1 MNLRTTIQQNQVA
14 SFVLITLVLSFAAM
28 LLPASDESA
37 LVGLLFVLALCP
49 AVAAFGLVGFT
60 DGRRG
65 LVALLRETFRWRSPL
80 RWYVSALLVAFGLH
94 VGASVLAVVSGRMAA
109 VTLSAPTPYLIA
121 ILPLALFEEI
131 GWRGFALRRLF
142 DRHSPFVATLIVGIP
157 WALIHIALTAFVLVN
172 TGGRTPVWEGL
183 AVFFGAYLLT
193 WVFIRSRRNVLVA
206 TVFHAG
212 LNAFGSIA
220 GPGSVLSVEDTLML
234 QTVTTFL
241 IVAAVIAL
249 DWRTWFARPKA
260 DTAVEVIPTTA

>member
-14 SFVLITLVLSFAAM
+14 SFVFITLVLSFAAM

-94 VGASVLAVVSGRMAA
+94 VVTSILAVVTGRMAA
-109 VTLSAPTPYLIA
+109 VTLAAPTPYLIA

-131 GWRGFALRRLF
+131 GWRGFALRRLL
-142 DRHSPFVATLIVGIP
+142 DRHSPFRSNFDRWHSLGADPCRTDRVCPRQYGWTLYS
-157 WALIHIALTAFVLVN
+157 L
-172 TGGRTPVWEGL
+172 GRVSGL
-183 AVFFGAYLLT
+183 LRCVPAHLG
-193 WVFIRSRRNVLVA
+193 
-206 TVFHAG
+206 FHQESA
-212 LNAFGSIA
+212 
-220 GPGSVLSVEDTLML
+220 
-234 QTVTTFL
+234 
-241 IVAAVIAL
+241 
-249 DWRTWFARPKA
+249 
-260 DTAVEVIPTTA
+260 